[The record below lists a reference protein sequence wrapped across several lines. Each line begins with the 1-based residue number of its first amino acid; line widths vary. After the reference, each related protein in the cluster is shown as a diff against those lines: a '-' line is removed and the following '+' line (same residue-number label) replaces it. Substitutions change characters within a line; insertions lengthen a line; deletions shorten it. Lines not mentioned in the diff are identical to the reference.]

1 MAPPT
6 ILEVRDLRT
15 YFDTFLGVV
24 KAVDGVSFSL
34 SQGETLSFVGESGSG
49 KSAATQSIIKLVP
62 CPPGRIVGGEVRFKG
77 ADLMAMTEREL
88 RALRGGKIST
98 IFQEPMTSLNPLLR
112 ISTHMME
119 TIRLHQGLNK
129 KEAFDKSLEMLD
141 LVGIPEPR
149 KRIAAYP
156 HQLSGGM
163 RQRVMIAMALSCNP
177 EILIAD
183 EPTSALDVTIQA
195 QILELIAG
203 LTERLGTAVIM
214 ITHDLGVVA
223 GVSDRV
229 AVMYAGRI
237 IETGPVRPLF
247 EDPRH
252 PYTVGL
258 MHSVPRLDS
267 RPETR
272 LHSIPGSPPNLIG
285 MPDCCRF
292 FPRCRQAREV
302 CRSQYPPLSRI
313 DQDRTVS
320 CWLHAEGA

>member
-1 MAPPT
+1 M
-6 ILEVRDLRT
+6 
-15 YFDTFLGVV
+15 
-24 KAVDGVSFSL
+24 
-34 SQGETLSFVGESGSG
+34 
-49 KSAATQSIIKLVP
+49 
-62 CPPGRIVGGEVRFKG
+62 
-77 ADLMAMTEREL
+77 
-88 RALRGGKIST
+88 
-98 IFQEPMTSLNPLLR
+98 
-112 ISTHMME
+112 
-119 TIRLHQGLNK
+119 
-129 KEAFDKSLEMLD
+129 
-141 LVGIPEPR
+141 VGIPEPK
-149 KRIAAYP
+149 KRITAYP

-237 IETGPVRPLF
+237 VETAPVMDLF
-247 EDPRH
+247 EDPKH

-258 MHSVPRLDS
+258 MSSVPRLDS
-267 RPETR
+267 RSETR

-292 FPRCRQAREV
+292 FPRCGRAMEV
-302 CRSQYPPLSRI
+302 CQSQYPPLSRI
-313 DQDRTVS
+313 DEERTVS
-320 CWLHAEGA
+320 CWLHSEGA